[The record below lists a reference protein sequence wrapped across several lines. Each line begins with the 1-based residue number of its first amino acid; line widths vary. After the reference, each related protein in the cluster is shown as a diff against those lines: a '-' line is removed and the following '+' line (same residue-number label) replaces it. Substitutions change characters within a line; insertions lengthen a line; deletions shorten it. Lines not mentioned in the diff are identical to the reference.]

1 MTKYAKSIHI
11 WTSVYIIIFLLVYIL
26 HMNTLT
32 LALPFISEQ
41 KLKYITMI
49 YIKVTGLNRI
59 YNEFDDN

>member
-1 MTKYAKSIHI
+1 
-11 WTSVYIIIFLLVYIL
+11 
-26 HMNTLT
+26 MNTLT

-59 YNEFDDN
+59 YNEFDNN